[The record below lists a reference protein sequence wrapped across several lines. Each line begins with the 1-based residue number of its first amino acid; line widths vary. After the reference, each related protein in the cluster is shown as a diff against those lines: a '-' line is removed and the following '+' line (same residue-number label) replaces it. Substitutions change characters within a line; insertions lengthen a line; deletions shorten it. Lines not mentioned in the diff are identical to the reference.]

1 MTTDL
6 YHGTSKRSASAILRK
21 GFNLRRQ
28 VWGRGWGNG
37 VYLSGTAKFATTWGP
52 VLLRCQMKS
61 GTRILWHDSYEVKVI
76 NYLKKEFKYDISKP
90 DFWKHLPA
98 NKQLTKN
105 ELINLWRYLTEKCY
119 QHPNRFKKG
128 TYEHLAKNYSRIY
141 QQLRLHQFQGVGNRD
156 VQWPEVLVFNPS
168 QVVPLSAHQWDR
180 NSESL
185 SHSLE
190 L

>member
-1 MTTDL
+1 MDL
-6 YHGTSKRSASAILRK
+6 YHGTSKESAADIIKR
-21 GFNLRRQ
+21 GFNLDNHA
-28 VWGRGWGNG
+28 WGRGWGQG
-37 VYLSGTAKFATTWGP
+37 VYLSLDAGFASIWGP
-52 VLLRCQMKS
+52 VIIRCGLLPN
-61 GTRILWHDSYEVKVI
+61 TRILWHDNHDPKVI
-76 NYLKKEFKYDISKP
+76 DYLKKEFKKDISRP

-128 TYEHLAKNYSRIY
+128 AYEHLAKNYSRIY